1 MLVVWKGGNAKKL
14 EDEMMARVR
23 EEVGSLLNS
32 PDHGVG
38 KPKSPK
44 QRQDFSNRFSQLNK
58 KVADEE
64 IMVLPDLQQALDMA
78 LKGDTIVICRYQ
90 MP

>member
-32 PDHGVG
+32 LDYGVG
-38 KPKSPK
+38 KLKSPK
-44 QRQDFSNRFSQLNK
+44 QRQDFSNRFSQ
-58 KVADEE
+58 
-64 IMVLPDLQQALDMA
+64 
-78 LKGDTIVICRYQ
+78 
-90 MP
+90 

>member
-44 QRQDFSNRFSQLNK
+44 QIQDFSNRFLN
-58 KVADEE
+58 
-64 IMVLPDLQQALDMA
+64 
-78 LKGDTIVICRYQ
+78 
-90 MP
+90 